1 VFSDMIGETFSGP
14 GSPGAVNCIPMAMVR
29 TFNLISGHQARVL
42 QIHLKTLML
51 DAGDILTYKLWR
63 KRVQAREHHP

>member
-1 VFSDMIGETFSGP
+1 MIGKTFSGP
-14 GSPGAVNCIPMAMVR
+14 GSPGAGALIPMAMVC
-29 TFNLISGHQARVL
+29 TFNPISGHQARVL
-42 QIHLKTLML
+42 QIHLKTLTL